1 MRFPGSSERPILGVM
16 APAPSRPGIALGE
29 AFREAAP
36 LLVVEVPTS
45 YGPRPFSLR
54 APARN
59 PLWRFF
65 AQVLIRL
72 LIIAP

>member
-1 MRFPGSSERPILGVM
+1 MLCWPSERSWSGLL
-16 APAPSRPGIALGE
+16 APAPYRLGIALGE
-29 AFREAAP
+29 AIWEAAP

-45 YGPRPFSLR
+45 YDPPPFSLR